1 LQVQVLPRSF
11 RDCSSTESEQFTT
24 NEQVGGSNPLSPFI
38 FSRLRSSTE
47 SEHKSSKLEVA
58 SSNLA
63 EAFFQGKSKKLSETQ
78 SLLINSSNSF
88 LQFFTF
94 TFLLLPFY
102 FCLSFRGR
110 LMARTADFES
120 VNIGSTPFP
129 EVFYN

>member
-1 LQVQVLPRSF
+1 LQVRVLPRSF

-24 NEQVGGSNPLSPFI
+24 NEQVGGSNPLSPFY

-63 EAFFQGKSKKLSETQ
+63 EAFFQGKSKSKKAKSC
-78 SLLINSSNSF
+78 LL
-88 LQFFTF
+88 
-94 TFLLLPFY
+94 
-102 FCLSFRGR
+102 FRDR
-110 LMARTADFES
+110 LIGRTADFES

-129 EVFYN
+129 EINSIKN